1 MQRANNPKTSDRLNQ
16 VLTVAQMRDSEQAL
30 IDAGISVDA
39 LMQSA
44 GRGAGEWVRRAAAG
58 RMVTVLCGPGN
69 NGGDG
74 YVIAQHLLEHGNPVR
89 VVPAREPATD
99 AARNARTRY
108 RGPLLAADARSD
120 ALQQAWGD
128 RVLVDCLFGSGLTRA
143 LPDDLANLLGA
154 LAASHKHR
162 IAIDVPSGIESDSG
176 AALNPGLPAWDL
188 TLALGAWKFA
198 HWTLPAPERM
208 GATMGMLKL
217 VDIGVAAMP
226 GAARV
231 LARTSIEVPPID
243 AHKYTRGLAAVVGGA
258 MPGASLLAA
267 DAAMHAGAGYVKLV
281 APERPDGMPHD
292 LVFAAAAD
300 AASMMRELSDR
311 RTAAALIGPGLGRDR
326 RALTLLSALLASRL
340 LAVIDADALML
351 LSPGLLPRRAGGLL
365 LTPHEGEMAA
375 LENRFGLPSDAPR
388 PVRALAL
395 ARLAK
400 AVVLFKGP
408 DSMIAAPDGTLILSP
423 RAPSWLSVAGS
434 GDVLSGI
441 ALGRLAVTRDPLRA
455 AQEALWLHGE
465 AARIAGPAFTASQLA
480 DTVQAAIARGLA

>member
-1 MQRANNPKTSDRLNQ
+1 MQRANNPKTSDRLKQ
-16 VLTVAQMRDSEQAL
+16 VLTVAQMRAGEQAL
-30 IDAGISVDA
+30 IDAGNSVDA

-74 YVIAQHLLEHGNPVR
+74 YVIAQALLEHGNPVQ

-99 AARNARTRY
+99 AARNARARY
-108 RGPLLAADARSD
+108 RGPLLAADARPD
-120 ALQQAWGD
+120 ALQQAGGD

-176 AALNPGLPAWDL
+176 AALNPGLPNWDL
-188 TLALGAWKFA
+188 TIALGAWKFA
-198 HWTLPAPERM
+198 HWAMPA
-208 GATMGMLKL
+208 AAAAGMLKL

-231 LARTSIEVPPID
+231 LARPAIEVPPAD
-243 AHKYTRGLAAVVGGA
+243 AHKYTRGLAVVVGGA
-258 MPGASLLAA
+258 MPGAPLLAA
-267 DAAMHAGAGYVKLV
+267 DAAMHAGAGYVKLL
-281 APERPDGMPHD
+281 APQRPEGMPHD
-292 LVFAAAAD
+292 LVFAVAGD

-311 RTAAALIGPGLGRDR
+311 RTGAVLIGPGLGRDE
-326 RALTLLSALLASRL
+326 RARTRLSALLASRL
-340 LAVIDADALML
+340 PAVIDADALML
-351 LSPGLLPRRAGGLL
+351 LSPGLLPRRAGELL

-375 LENRFGLPSDAPR
+375 LENRFGLPSNAPR

-395 ARLAK
+395 ARLAR

-408 DSMIAAPDGTLILSP
+408 GSVIATPDGILILSP

-434 GDVLSGI
+434 GDVLAGI